1 MSSLCA
7 QLGLLK
13 IDEHGTAQ
21 TAADKISE
29 DHPKFR
35 DISHLTK
42 WLEDV
47 EDQCQDMFTIREEYG
62 QAQVDILF
70 KRICRNVEVMQDD
83 WRRLSC
89 ALRHKTIVHM
99 LQNIELGDCFSK
111 AEKDTYLGQVQLLL
125 PRLSPTMTQEEA
137 HHIVVSLKGRGPSLI
152 TCHTIAF
159 QAVTVLYEELFDAAI
174 DKLEKIIDSH
184 RDQSPS
190 ESQQSIK
197 SDAHQLPICSETP
210 ETHHQSTQGKPT
222 HKNARYVLSDLQRDM
237 RLATLEL
244 AKRHA
249 ARSLISDRW
258 ASQQISSSV
267 ERQLVTVTEAGKTF
281 YRHNEDCSTGDID
294 TAQVRIPETEILEPS
309 KYSYV
314 TMQQR
319 KMARLARQVSLLSLN
334 KGSEFLAFALSFAG
348 LHARVFASSFIT
360 FIYNISRST

>member
-7 QLGLLK
+7 KLGLLQN
-13 IDEHGTAQ
+13 DEHGNAQ
-21 TAADKISE
+21 PVANETSE
-29 DHPKFR
+29 DRPKFR
-35 DISHLTK
+35 DISNLIK

-47 EDQCQDMFTIREEYG
+47 EDQCQDMFTIREDYG

-70 KRICRNVEVMQDD
+70 KRICRNVKVMQDD

-89 ALRHKTIVHM
+89 ALRHKTVVHM

-125 PRLSPTMTQEEA
+125 SKLSPTMTQEEA
-137 HHIVVSLKGRGPSLI
+137 HHIVVSLKGRVPSLI

-174 DKLEKIIDSH
+174 DKLEKIIESH
-184 RDQSPS
+184 RGQSPS
-190 ESQQSIK
+190 ESQQSDK
-197 SDAHQLPICSETP
+197 SDAHHLPICSETS

-222 HKNARYVLSDLQRDM
+222 HKSDRHILSDLQRDM

-249 ARSLISDRW
+249 ARSQISDRW
-258 ASQQISSSV
+258 ASQQISSRVGS
-267 ERQLVTVTEAGKTF
+267 QLILVTEAGKTF

-319 KMARLARQVSLLSLN
+319 KMARLEGR
-334 KGSEFLAFALSFAG
+334 
-348 LHARVFASSFIT
+348 
-360 FIYNISRST
+360 